1 MMLSFSSSNHGDD
14 ASRQK
19 SESGGSAGA
28 GQSGS
33 SSFPSSASGSSSP
46 TGRDKKSNETCT
58 GAVQIG
64 DVATVQPKTTARPTE
79 EQQQYCT
86 SVSVPTSNSCHK
98 DFEQQPSPF
107 IAVCGETNH
116 QPAANVAV
124 DEISDEFGQLYN
136 TPAAESNHNETADV
150 RPTVGSIPMKFDW
163 SDESDTDSN
172 SEASCSDGVHISDN
186 LGNQTHH
193 IHVVPTEASNSNQ
206 ATITR
211 PRPEEITR
219 VQVSS
224 SPPLHVHYNF
234 ITICT
239 LAPYW
244 GKRE

>member
-33 SSFPSSASGSSSP
+33 SSFPSSASGGSSP
-46 TGRDKKSNETCT
+46 TGRDKESNGTCT
-58 GAVQIG
+58 GAVQVG

-86 SVSVPTSNSCHK
+86 SVSAPTSNSCHK

-107 IAVCGETNH
+107 IAVCGETSQ
-116 QPAANVAV
+116 QP
-124 DEISDEFGQLYN
+124 ISN
-136 TPAAESNHNETADV
+136 
-150 RPTVGSIPMKFDW
+150 
-163 SDESDTDSN
+163 
-172 SEASCSDGVHISDN
+172 SDGVHISDN

-206 ATITR
+206 ATVTR